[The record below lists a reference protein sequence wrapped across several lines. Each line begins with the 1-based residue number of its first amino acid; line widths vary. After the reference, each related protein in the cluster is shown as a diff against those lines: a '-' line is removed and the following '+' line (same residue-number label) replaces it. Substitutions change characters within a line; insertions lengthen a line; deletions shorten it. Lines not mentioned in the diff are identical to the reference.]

1 MLMFLLVNVWGA
13 YLLIESLRDL
23 SFGTVVG
30 RNVLLV
36 VGEPGI
42 MRTE

>member
-1 MLMFLLVNVWGA
+1 MFLLVNVPGA
-13 YLLIESLRDL
+13 YLLIESLGDL
-23 SFGTVVG
+23 GFGTVVG

-42 MRTE
+42 TETE